1 MNMFESILTII
12 DFVLGKSLDTVGK
25 LRGLA
30 PSKKRQAAQSLL
42 SLKEDLE
49 KLKMNATFVA
59 QEVGYI
65 IEFHRRNEYDSR
77 TIEHY
82 VEAINDAHIE
92 TMKIL
97 RHILLPYQTNWLRV
111 ARGVHVHNV
120 LTFLQIKDPTLARDV
135 SELLGGKFMNLLVLL
150 HCSDLI
156 YKKQVDKSLRSLR
169 YITNID
175 IDKLKHALSISVH
188 RDDPNAIED
197 AGVISTKILDTSKVD
212 QLILYRQGVNQFVNN
227 VDTVIEKVRQFIANN
242 FTIEEIL

>member
-1 MNMFESILTII
+1 MFGSILTII

-25 LRGLA
+25 LKELA

-49 KLKMNATFVA
+49 KLKMNATFVS

-65 IEFHRRNEYDSR
+65 IEFHHRNEYDSR

-111 ARGVHVHNV
+111 ARGVHVHNI
-120 LTFLQIKDPTLARDV
+120 LTFLEIKDPTLARDV
-135 SELLGGKFMNLLVLL
+135 EELLGGKFMNLLVLL

-169 YITNID
+169 YIANID
-175 IDKLKHALSISVH
+175 VDKVKQIRGLIRQGSPEAV
-188 RDDPNAIED
+188 ED

-212 QLILYRQGVNQFVNN
+212 QLILFRQGVNQFVNN

-242 FTIEEIL
+242 FTIDDIL